1 MVLVVLTTFVVRFL
15 ENKAFSEAAKTCV
28 VDADKSLISVYENNL
43 AKTNF
48 PGQNYFG

>member
-1 MVLVVLTTFVVRFL
+1 L
-15 ENKAFSEAAKTCV
+15 ENKAFSEAAKTC